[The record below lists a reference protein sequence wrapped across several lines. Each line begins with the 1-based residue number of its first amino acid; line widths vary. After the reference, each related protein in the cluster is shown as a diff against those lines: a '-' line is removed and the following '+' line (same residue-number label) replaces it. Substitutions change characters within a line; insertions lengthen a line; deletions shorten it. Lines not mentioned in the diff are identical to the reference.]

1 MDTTTINGLHS
12 CKPGNDPVV
21 GQVKLF
27 VIEHRQGKSGKP
39 YIKIKSANAENGG
52 TPHRILG
59 AEKTD
64 FVDKYGNHSYNLEVE
79 ASSSAPTAFANA
91 RATMQQGEEQSLESQ
106 RTNPPNT
113 PRWAVQRQENDNGP
127 MSKDDYWRR
136 KEDRDEER
144 QRFIIRQHSQSMAL
158 EVLKLKVTL
167 NELTVADLTPAKL
180 TQLSDY
186 FDRDVESAACP
197 QSQQPTT
204 VKPIQKEICTCENTD
219 GDNPL
224 CPIHST

>member
-1 MDTTTINGLHS
+1 MTTETINGLHS
-12 CKPGNDPVV
+12 CKPGNDPVI

-79 ASSSAPTAFANA
+79 ASSSPPSTVQNL
-91 RATMQQGEEQSLESQ
+91 RATMQQGREPGDATQEEENAAQSPPHAQQGES
-106 RTNPPNT
+106 
-113 PRWAVQRQENDNGP
+113 GP
-127 MSKDDYWRR
+127 MSRDDYWRR
-136 KEDRDEER
+136 KEDRDEQR
-144 QRFIIRQHSQSMAL
+144 QKFIIRQHSQSMAL

-167 NELTVADLTPAKL
+167 NELTVEDLTPAKL
-180 TQLSDY
+180 RTLSDY
-186 FDRDVESAACP
+186 FDNDVWAIEGE
-197 QSQQPTT
+197 
-204 VKPIQKEICTCENTD
+204 V
-219 GDNPL
+219 
-224 CPIHST
+224 